1 MSDELREQFADLAH
15 AIWAH
20 WMRYMFSC
28 GQQLADDTWIMPA
41 DKVKRWTRQ
50 MHTPYAELSDKERE
64 SDREQADKMIVL
76 FEGAITMLR
85 QRAEAA
91 EKDANELRSDNE
103 MNAHYAAR
111 ALHAE
116 AERDQ
121 LLSHLADADQSS
133 MERIAQ
139 IDALEAALAAV
150 PTGAISTVI
159 CAAEPHLS
167 DPRHRVA
174 LDTIRRWAVQQP
186 EVQP

>member
-1 MSDELREQFADLAH
+1 MSDNEIYPKWVATGVGGH
-15 AIWAH
+15 
-20 WMRYMFSC
+20 RYNT
-28 GQQLADDTWIMPA
+28 LDEYLYT
-41 DKVKRWTRQ
+41 
-50 MHTPYAELSDKERE
+50 SDAPPVEYDEYVRT
-64 SDREQADKMIVL
+64 L
-76 FEGAITMLR
+76 
-85 QRAEAA
+85 QRAEA
-91 EKDANELRSDNE
+91 
-103 MNAHYAAR
+103 
-111 ALHAE
+111 AE

-121 LLSHLADADQSS
+121 LLRHLADADQSS